1 MTDRNGLFAFELLS
15 NLDDDVIAAATLPET
30 GSAVAGK
37 PSRKER
43 EPGPFAR
50 FMDSGWAAAIISV
63 TVALAV
69 LVGIVAAGRMGTA
82 PSPGNPPEQGL
93 VGHRPNGTGDHTAE
107 SDTSLQETTEDVRPP
122 VNSMVREPA
131 ITVTIGKQ
139 SFTPLGMVTSW
150 FEAAPGG
157 GVIITEKGTDAIDRL
172 DEVQNK
178 LDCVTS
184 YIGGAMLITLPEDSI
199 ITSVIIYDEAMER
212 VVRDKRTAITPEL
225 PVGEYLVEVGIR
237 HQRADGTGE
246 HVHYLFRMT
255 VADNK
260 FEDTLYITAGMN
272 SYATMGYPIHKTYY
286 DVDLGEMVQES
297 LPGASGNL
305 EALFDELPLVI
316 LLQDE
321 RFYLTPLGDTW
332 KFLSLTLY
340 DHECEELC
348 TYTDETYRSEFPKLD
363 LYDYWVVATYR
374 ITDGIYETD
383 VEFPFRLAI
392 HEKTVDTSEPN
403 IDTAPETEGP
413 IEWGTGS
420 IQEPTTTPRIMLKG
434 SKTTLAFEDRW
445 NGYMLWSEEWYDGG
459 MICGDGIGA
468 RGQLADLLDEGAL
481 SGYNLVHTVN
491 TPLDLT
497 LSVVG
502 DTLMVVT
509 VYDKDLNCLEN
520 ATDCTVLQKL
530 PEGTYIVIL
539 TVTSVGDYIPEADAN
554 EGYCTE
560 YAFVLELYP

>member
-1 MTDRNGLFAFELLS
+1 MTDRNGLFAFEMLS
-15 NLDDDVIAAATLPET
+15 NLDDEVIAAATLPET

-82 PSPGNPPEQGL
+82 DPPGKKPSHGM
-93 VGHRPNGTGDHTAE
+93 VGSQSSEMEEATTAAPATKRPD
-107 SDTSLQETTEDVRPP
+107 
-122 VNSMVREPA
+122 VNSIVRDPA

-139 SFTPLGMVTSW
+139 SLTPLGMVTSW

-172 DEVQNK
+172 DEVQHR
-178 LDCVTS
+178 LDWVTS
-184 YIGGAMLITLPEDSI
+184 YIGGAMLITPPEDSI
-199 ITSVIIYDEAMER
+199 LTSVIIYDEAMER
-212 VVRDKRTAITPEL
+212 VVRDKRSAITPEL

-246 HVHYLFRMT
+246 HVDYLFRMT
-255 VADNK
+255 VADNS

-297 LPGASGNL
+297 LPGASANL

-316 LLQDE
+316 LLQNE
-321 RFYLTPLGDTW
+321 RFNLTPLGDTW
-332 KFLSLTLY
+332 EFLSLTLY
-340 DHECEELC
+340 DHACEELY

-392 HEKTVDTSEPN
+392 HENAVDTTDPS
-403 IDTAPETEGP
+403 IDTAPETSVGVPVYGP
-413 IEWGTGS
+413 PVVESDGKSIE
-420 IQEPTTTPRIMLKG
+420 PL
-434 SKTTLAFEDRW
+434 
-445 NGYMLWSEEWYDGG
+445 GYMLWTEQWYGGG
-459 MICGDGIGA
+459 MVSGDGLGA
-468 RGQLADLLDEGAL
+468 QGQIPEIIPELPTLHTESGWVTVGLGAQHEPPSSVVVLDLNGRQIL
-481 SGYNLVHTVN
+481 SGDSTAILRDLV
-491 TPLDLT
+491 
-497 LSVVG
+497 S
-502 DTLMVVT
+502 
-509 VYDKDLNCLEN
+509 
-520 ATDCTVLQKL
+520 
-530 PEGTYIVIL
+530 GTYCVVISMVS
-539 TVTSVGDYIPEADAN
+539 TGDYIPEADTY
-554 EGYCTE
+554 ERTCTE
-560 YAFVLELYP
+560 FAFLLKITQ

>member
-1 MTDRNGLFAFELLS
+1 MTDRNGLFAFEMLS
-15 NLDDDVIAAATLPET
+15 NLDDEVIAAATLPET

-82 PSPGNPPEQGL
+82 DPPGKKPSHGM
-93 VGHRPNGTGDHTAE
+93 VGSQSSEMEEATTAAPATKRPD
-107 SDTSLQETTEDVRPP
+107 
-122 VNSMVREPA
+122 VNSIVRDPA

-139 SFTPLGMVTSW
+139 SLTPLGMVTSW

-172 DEVQNK
+172 DEVQHR

-184 YIGGAMLITLPEDSI
+184 YIGGAMLITLPKDSI
-199 ITSVIIYDEAMER
+199 LTSVIIYDEAMER

-246 HVHYLFRMT
+246 HVDYLFRMT
-255 VADNK
+255 VADNS

-272 SYATMGYPIHKTYY
+272 SYATTGYPIHKTYY

-297 LPGASGNL
+297 LPGASANL

-316 LLQDE
+316 LLQNE

-332 KFLSLTLY
+332 EFLSLTLY
-340 DHECEELC
+340 DHACEELY

-413 IEWGTGS
+413 VEWGTGS
-420 IQEPTTTPRIMLKG
+420 IWEPSTTPRIMLKG
-434 SKTTLAFEDRW
+434 SKTTLIFENRW

-468 RGQLADLLDEGAL
+468 TGQLADLLDEGAL

-497 LSVVG
+497 LREEE
-502 DTLMVVT
+502 DTLVAVT
-509 VYDKDLNCLEN
+509 VYDKDLNCLGE
-520 ATDCTVLQKL
+520 ATNFTVIHEL
-530 PEGTYIVIL
+530 PEGTYIVVL
-539 TVTSVGDYIPEADAN
+539 AVTTVGDYIPEADAS
-554 EGYCTE
+554 ERYCTE
-560 YAFVLELYP
+560 YAFVLELYS